1 MKNSEVYSKY
11 YEDDYLPDDTKNN
24 IVFRDDLDGVYLWQ
38 MSIDEIDRS
47 LEYNADEEYVGGMYI
62 QKAIADDLGIDTTAI
77 NTQEDFMICWLDQ
90 RRRLYR

>member
-47 LEYNADEEYVGGMYI
+47 LEYNADEEY
-62 QKAIADDLGIDTTAI
+62 
-77 NTQEDFMICWLDQ
+77 
-90 RRRLYR
+90 